1 MNWEEVLVGKQGN
14 DEYNY
19 GCGEYYP
26 DKHDKIVSILT
37 SIVKEELTIEAI
49 ENYSC

>member
-14 DEYNY
+14 GEYNY

-26 DKHDKIVSILT
+26 DKHDKIVQLEQK
-37 SIVKEELTIEAI
+37 VGKEGRFPAK
-49 ENYSC
+49 NS